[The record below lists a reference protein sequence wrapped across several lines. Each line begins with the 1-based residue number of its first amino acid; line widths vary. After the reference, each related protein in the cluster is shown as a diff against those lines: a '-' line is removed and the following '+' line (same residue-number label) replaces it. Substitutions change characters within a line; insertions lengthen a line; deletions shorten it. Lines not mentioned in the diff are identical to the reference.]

1 MARPIEGVTRE
12 DIDATRFDDVSF
24 DGTYGRVGV
33 TVFLPSARQIGLF
46 GDPDLLCPYSAGWGE
61 GLGAARTAAEAITRT
76 ANAMSVVVEYPKCRL
91 AASQI
96 LGFRTTVFGEVIRQ
110 LRDHTMYDFA
120 TTVVV
125 GYSRGTA
132 PARLAAI
139 QHAEIVHGLVLVA
152 PTWFTT
158 AITPH
163 ELAQRGI
170 AEGAGAMVR
179 SGWLDRLN
187 LVGASVRLAQE
198 MLTHP
203 WALRNDITA
212 ISQESAADLDEIV
225 AAGLRVGVVGGRQDE
240 LCDITDIRQIIDR
253 VHDRNAVDYRE
264 VDSDHFSYFL
274 RPSAA
279 RIVADVIT
287 AAGA

>member
-1 MARPIEGVTRE
+1 MARPVEGVTRE
-12 DIDATRFDDVSF
+12 DIDATRYDDMSF
-24 DGTYGRVGV
+24 VGTYGPVGV
-33 TVFLPSARQIGLF
+33 TVFLPSARQIGLY

-76 ANAMSVVVEYPKCRL
+76 ANAMSVVVEYPKQRL
-91 AASQI
+91 AVSQI
-96 LGFRTTVFGEVIRQ
+96 LGFRRTVFGEVIRH
-110 LRDHTMYDFA
+110 LREHTIYDTA

-139 QHAEIVHGLVLVA
+139 DHADIVTGLVLVA

-158 AITPH
+158 AITPT

-179 SGWLDRLN
+179 SGWLDRIN

-203 WALRNDITA
+203 WDLRNDITA

-225 AAGLRVGVVGGRQDE
+225 ATGLRVGVVGGRQDE
-240 LCDITDIRQIIDR
+240 LCEVADIRQIIARVSDPDR
-253 VHDRNAVDYRE
+253 VDYRE

-279 RIVADVIT
+279 RIVADVIAT
-287 AAGA
+287 AGA